1 VRIVID
7 VTPLSHPRTG
17 VGNYLLGAL
26 RGMAETAGAEHELV
40 AFGAV
45 SVRARE
51 RVEQALAGIEVE
63 RRIVSLPPSAHL
75 WRRVWS
81 RAGFPAVERLVGPL
95 DVFHFSDWMY
105 PAQRNGL
112 RTTTVFD
119 LVPLHFPE
127 WVHPRTRRLNVAKYQ
142 HAVRTCDLIIADS
155 EFTADDFSETL
166 GFPRERLVVAYPGV
180 DDRFSPE
187 GPRADDGP
195 YVLMLAPDDPRK
207 NHSTLVAALEL
218 VRRTHPEL
226 RLVAPSYVAH
236 EELPE
241 LYRGAAVFAY
251 PSFFEGFGIPILEAM
266 ASGTPVVASS
276 HASLDEAC
284 GEATV
289 RAEPGSS
296 EALAAGIERAL
307 AERDVLVPRGL
318 EHARRFTW
326 RACGEAHLRAF
337 EGEVAGPR
345 RTQSIQTEGR

>member
-1 VRIVID
+1 VRIVVD
-7 VTPLSHPRTG
+7 VTPLSHLRTG

-26 RGMAETAGAEHELV
+26 RGMAEAVGAEHELV
-40 AFGAV
+40 AFALV

-51 RVEQALAGIEVE
+51 RVEQALDGLGVE

-75 WRRVWS
+75 WRRLWS
-81 RAGFPAVERLVGPL
+81 RAGFPAVERFTGPL

-105 PAQRNGL
+105 PSQRGGL

-127 WVHPRTRRLNVAKYQ
+127 WVHPRTRRLNIAKYG

-155 EFTADDFSETL
+155 EFTANDVAETL

-180 DDRFSPE
+180 DERFRPDGPSAE
-187 GPRADDGP
+187 GDP
-195 YVLMLAPDDPRK
+195 YVLILASDDPRK
-207 NHSTLVAALEL
+207 NYSTLAAAVEL
-218 VRRTHPEL
+218 VRRSRPEL
-226 RLVAPSYVAH
+226 RLVAPSFLPH
-236 EELPE
+236 EELPA

-251 PSFFEGFGIPILEAM
+251 PSFYEGFGIPILEAM

-284 GEATV
+284 GDAAV
-289 RAEPGSS
+289 RAEPGSA
-296 EALAAGIERAL
+296 EALAAGIGAAL
-307 AERDVLVPRGL
+307 TERDTLVPRGL
-318 EHARRFTW
+318 EHAARFTW

-337 EGEVAGPR
+337 ES
-345 RTQSIQTEGR
+345 RTVG